1 MEHLNA
7 LIDPASR
14 INRNINICAARLA
27 HSGAA
32 PGLDAE
38 DIAQELREE
47 VLRRAEQFNPDRAC
61 FDTFVDRIVK
71 NRIADLARQ
80 SQAAKAS
87 RKTQSFETPILGKNG
102 EEGLTLADTLSET
115 SPTHGADDFAAN
127 HGAGLKSD
135 VATFLA
141 SLCPSSRRIAIA
153 VSESSVAEA
162 ARILGLHRSTIYERL
177 SAIRNAAI
185 AMGLD
190 GYFEAAPRQFAPR
203 VGK

>member
-14 INRNINICAARLA
+14 INRNINIRAARLA

-47 VLRRAEQFNPDRAC
+47 VLRRAEHFDPTRAC
-61 FDTFVDRIVK
+61 FDTFVDRIIQ

-80 SQAAKAS
+80 SQATKAS
-87 RKTQSFETPILGKNG
+87 RKTLSFETPILGRDGQEN
-102 EEGLTLADTLSET
+102 LTLADTLSET
-115 SPTHGADDFAAN
+115 SPAYGADDFAAT

-135 VATFLA
+135 VAKFLA

-153 VSESSVAEA
+153 VSQGSVSDA
-162 ARILGLHRSTIYERL
+162 ARSLGLHRSTIYQRL
-177 SAIRNAAI
+177 VAIRRAAI

-190 GYFEAAPRQFAPR
+190 GYFEATPRQFAPR

>member
-14 INRNINICAARLA
+14 INRNINIRAARLA
-27 HSGAA
+27 YSGAA

-47 VLRRAEQFNPDRAC
+47 VLRRADLFDPERAC
-61 FDTFVDRIVK
+61 FDTFVDRIIK
-71 NRIADLARQ
+71 NRIADLARL
-80 SQAAKAS
+80 SQASKAS
-87 RKTQSFETPILGKNG
+87 RKTHSFDTPILTHDGQ
-102 EEGLTLADTLSET
+102 EGLTLADTLSET
-115 SPTHGADDFAAN
+115 SPAFGADDFAAA

-135 VATFLA
+135 VAKFLA
-141 SLCPSSRRIAIA
+141 SLCPTSRRIAIA
-153 VSESSVAEA
+153 VSQGSVADA
-162 ARILGLHRSTIYERL
+162 AHSMGLHRSTIYERL
-177 SAIRNAAI
+177 SVIRTAAI

-190 GYFEAAPRQFAPR
+190 GYFETTPRQFEAR

>member
-14 INRNINICAARLA
+14 INRNINIRAARLA

-47 VLRRAEQFNPDRAC
+47 VLRRAEQFDPDRAC

-87 RKTQSFETPILGKNG
+87 RKTQSFATPILAQDGH
-102 EEGLTLADTLSET
+102 EGLTLADTLSET
-115 SPTHGADDFAAN
+115 SPAFGADDFAAT

-135 VATFLA
+135 VARFLA
-141 SLCPSSRRIAIA
+141 SLCPSSRCIAIA
-153 VSESSVAEA
+153 VSQGSVSDA

-177 SAIRNAAI
+177 SAIRKAAI

-190 GYFEAAPRQFAPR
+190 GYFEPSPRQFASR

>member
-1 MEHLNA
+1 MKSA
-7 LIDPASR
+7 
-14 INRNINICAARLA
+14 
-27 HSGAA
+27 
-32 PGLDAE
+32 
-38 DIAQELREE
+38 LREE
-47 VLRRAEQFNPDRAC
+47 ILRRAEQFDPTRAC

-87 RKTQSFETPILGKNG
+87 RKTQSFATPILAQDGH
-102 EEGLTLADTLSET
+102 EGLTLADTLSET
-115 SPTHGADDFAAN
+115 SPAFGADDFAAA
-127 HGAGLKSD
+127 HGAGLKTD
-135 VATFLA
+135 VAKFLA

-153 VSESSVAEA
+153 VSQGSVADA

-177 SAIRNAAI
+177 NVIRKAAI

>member
-1 MEHLNA
+1 MEHLSA

-14 INRNINICAARLA
+14 INRNINIRAARLA
-27 HSGAA
+27 RSGAV

-47 VLRRAEQFNPDRAC
+47 VLRRAEHFDPARAC
-61 FDTFVDRIVK
+61 FDTFVDRIIK

-80 SQAAKAS
+80 SEAAKAI
-87 RKTQSFETPILGKNG
+87 RKTQSFDTPIIGRDG
-102 EEGLTLADTLSET
+102 QEGLTLADALSET
-115 SPTHGADDFAAN
+115 SPAFGADDFAAA

-135 VATFLA
+135 VARFLA
-141 SLCPSSRRIAIA
+141 SLCPSSRCIAIA
-153 VSESSVAEA
+153 VSQGSVAEA

-177 SAIRNAAI
+177 RAIRKAAV

>member
-14 INRNINICAARLA
+14 INRNINIRAVRLA

-47 VLRRAEQFNPDRAC
+47 VLRRAEQFDPERAC
-61 FDTFVDRIVK
+61 FDTFVDRIIK

-80 SQAAKAS
+80 SQASKAS
-87 RKTQSFETPILGKNG
+87 RKTQSFETPILAHDSQ
-102 EEGLTLADTLSET
+102 EGLTLADTLSET
-115 SPTHGADDFAAN
+115 SPAYWADDFAAA

-135 VATFLA
+135 VAKFLA
-141 SLCPSSRRIAIA
+141 SLCPSSRRVAIA
-153 VSESSVAEA
+153 VSQGSASDA
-162 ARILGLHRSTIYERL
+162 ARVLGLHRSTIYERL
-177 SAIRNAAI
+177 NAIRKAAI

>member
-1 MEHLNA
+1 MEHLNV

-14 INRNINICAARLA
+14 INRNINIRAARLA

-47 VLRRAEQFNPDRAC
+47 VLRRADLFDPERAC

-115 SPTHGADDFAAN
+115 SPTHGVDDFASH

-153 VSESSVAEA
+153 VSQGSVSDA

-177 SAIRNAAI
+177 SAIRKAAI

-190 GYFEAAPRQFAPR
+190 GYFEASTRQFAPR

>member
-14 INRNINICAARLA
+14 INRNINIRAARLS

-47 VLRRAEQFNPDRAC
+47 VLRRAAQFDPERAC

-80 SQAAKAS
+80 SQAARAS
-87 RKTQSFETPILGKNG
+87 RKTQSFDTPILGKNG
-102 EEGLTLADTLSET
+102 EEGLTLADTLHEA
-115 SPTHGADDFAAN
+115 SPTHGVDDFAAT

-141 SLCPSSRRIAIA
+141 SLCPTSRRIAIA
-153 VSESSVAEA
+153 VSQGSVAEA
-162 ARILGLHRSTIYERL
+162 ARALGLHRSTIYERL
-177 SAIRNAAI
+177 GAIRNTAI

>member
-14 INRNINICAARLA
+14 INRNINIRAARLA

-47 VLRRAEQFNPDRAC
+47 VLRRAEQFDPERAC

-87 RKTQSFETPILGKNG
+87 RKTQSLETPILGKNG
-102 EEGLTLADTLSET
+102 EEGLTLADTLSEI
-115 SPTHGADDFAAN
+115 SPTHGVDDFAAH

-153 VSESSVAEA
+153 VSQGSVSDA

-177 SAIRNAAI
+177 SAIRKTAI

-190 GYFEAAPRQFAPR
+190 GYFEAAPRQFASR

>member
-14 INRNINICAARLA
+14 INRNINIRAARLA
-27 HSGAA
+27 YSGAA

-47 VLRRAEQFNPDRAC
+47 VLRRADLFDSERAC
-61 FDTFVDRIVK
+61 FDTFVDRIIK
-71 NRIADLARQ
+71 NRIADLARL
-80 SQAAKAS
+80 SQASKAS
-87 RKTQSFETPILGKNG
+87 RKTQSFETPILTHDGQ
-102 EEGLTLADTLSET
+102 ESLTLAETLCET
-115 SPTHGADDFAAN
+115 SPAYGADDFAAA

-135 VATFLA
+135 VAKFLA
-141 SLCPSSRRIAIA
+141 SLCPTSRHIAIA
-153 VSESSVAEA
+153 VSQGSVADA
-162 ARILGLHRSTIYERL
+162 ARNLGLHRSTIYERL
-177 SAIRNAAI
+177 SVIRKAAI

>member
-1 MEHLNA
+1 MEHLSA

-14 INRNINICAARLA
+14 INRNINIRAARLA
-27 HSGAA
+27 QSGAA

-47 VLRRAEQFNPDRAC
+47 VLRGAEHFDPTRAC
-61 FDTFVDRIVK
+61 FDTFVDRIIK

-87 RKTQSFETPILGKNG
+87 RKTLSFDAPILGRDGQEN
-102 EEGLTLADTLSET
+102 LTLAETLSET
-115 SPTHGADDFAAN
+115 SPAHGVDDFAAA

-153 VSESSVAEA
+153 VSQGSVAEA
-162 ARILGLHRSTIYERL
+162 ARMLGLHRSTIYERL
-177 SAIRNAAI
+177 GAIRKAAI

-190 GYFEAAPRQFAPR
+190 GYFEPTPRQFASR
-203 VGK
+203 LGK

>member
-1 MEHLNA
+1 MKSA
-7 LIDPASR
+7 
-14 INRNINICAARLA
+14 
-27 HSGAA
+27 
-32 PGLDAE
+32 
-38 DIAQELREE
+38 LREE
-47 VLRRAEQFNPDRAC
+47 ILRRAEQFDPTRAC

-87 RKTQSFETPILGKNG
+87 RKTQSFATPILAQDGH
-102 EEGLTLADTLSET
+102 EGLTLADTLSET
-115 SPTHGADDFAAN
+115 SPAFGADDFAAA
-127 HGAGLKSD
+127 HGAGLKTD
-135 VATFLA
+135 VAKFLA

-153 VSESSVAEA
+153 VSQGSVADA

-190 GYFEAAPRQFAPR
+190 GYFEATPRQFAPR

>member
-14 INRNINICAARLA
+14 INRNINIRAARLA
-27 HSGAA
+27 YSGAA

-47 VLRRAEQFNPDRAC
+47 VLRRADLFDPARAC
-61 FDTFVDRIVK
+61 FDTFVDRIIK
-71 NRIADLARQ
+71 NRIADLARL

-87 RKTQSFETPILGKNG
+87 RKTHSFETPIRTQN
-102 EEGLTLADTLSET
+102 EQEALTLADTLSET
-115 SPTHGADDFAAN
+115 SPAFGVDDFAAA

-135 VATFLA
+135 VAKFLA
-141 SLCPSSRRIAIA
+141 SLCPTSRRIAIA
-153 VSESSVAEA
+153 VSQGSVADA
-162 ARILGLHRSTIYERL
+162 AHSMGLHRSTIYERL
-177 SAIRNAAI
+177 SVIRKAAI

>member
-14 INRNINICAARLA
+14 INRNINIRAARLA
-27 HSGAA
+27 HAGAA
-32 PGLDAE
+32 PGLDTE

-47 VLRRAEQFNPDRAC
+47 VLRRAEQFDPTRAC
-61 FDTFVDRIVK
+61 FDTFVDRIIK

-87 RKTQSFETPILGKNG
+87 RKTQSFETPILGENG
-102 EEGLTLADTLSET
+102 EEGLTLADILSEA
-115 SPTHGADDFAAN
+115 SPTHGVDDFAAK

-135 VATFLA
+135 VAKFLA
-141 SLCPSSRRIAIA
+141 SLCPSSRCIAIT
-153 VSESSVAEA
+153 VSQGSVSDA

-177 SAIRNAAI
+177 SAIRKVAM
-185 AMGLD
+185 AMGLA
-190 GYFEAAPRQFAPR
+190 GYFETAPRHFARR

>member
-14 INRNINICAARLA
+14 INRNINIRAARLA

-32 PGLDAE
+32 PGLDAD

-47 VLRRAEQFNPDRAC
+47 VLRRAEQFDPTRAC
-61 FDTFVDRIVK
+61 FYTFVDRIVK

-80 SQAAKAS
+80 SQAARAS
-87 RKTQSFETPILGKNG
+87 RKTQSFAMPILAQDGH
-102 EEGLTLADTLSET
+102 EGLTLADTLSET
-115 SPTHGADDFAAN
+115 SPAFGADDFAAA
-127 HGAGLKSD
+127 HGAGLKTD
-135 VATFLA
+135 VAKFLA
-141 SLCPSSRRIAIA
+141 SLCPSSRHIAIA
-153 VSESSVAEA
+153 VSQGSVADA
-162 ARILGLHRSTIYERL
+162 ARILGLHRSTIDERL
-177 SAIRNAAI
+177 NVIRKAAI

>member
-14 INRNINICAARLA
+14 INRNINIRAARLA

-47 VLRRAEQFNPDRAC
+47 VLRRAEQFDPERAC

-87 RKTQSFETPILGKNG
+87 RKTQSLETPILGKNG
-102 EEGLTLADTLSET
+102 EEGLTQACWTNTTRSSWT
-115 SPTHGADDFAAN
+115 RFRSPPAFACSGARASHRYNPTATASSIC
-127 HGAGLKSD
+127 GAPMG
-135 VATFLA
+135 
-141 SLCPSSRRIAIA
+141 C
-153 VSESSVAEA
+153 SV
-162 ARILGLHRSTIYERL
+162 R
-177 SAIRNAAI
+177 
-185 AMGLD
+185 
-190 GYFEAAPRQFAPR
+190 
-203 VGK
+203 K

>member
-14 INRNINICAARLA
+14 INRNINIRAARLA

-32 PGLDAE
+32 PGLDAD

-47 VLRRAEQFNPDRAC
+47 VLRRAEQFDPTRAC

-87 RKTQSFETPILGKNG
+87 RKTQSFATPILAQDGH
-102 EEGLTLADTLSET
+102 EGLTLADTLSET
-115 SPTHGADDFAAN
+115 SPAFGADDFAAT
-127 HGAGLKSD
+127 HGAGLKTD
-135 VATFLA
+135 VAKFLA

-153 VSESSVAEA
+153 VSQGSVADA
-162 ARILGLHRSTIYERL
+162 ARILGLHRSTIDERL
-177 SAIRNAAI
+177 NVIRKAAI